1 MMAGTHYVE
10 MIQEEEGRFQ
20 SQSFMGVVGQGIDV
34 ADEKAGEEALK
45 SAESWLLMP
54 YYGERFHAGKSSNW
68 EGMPRAG
75 KIDVGDTVGLLLD
88 LEQRTLSIY
97 LNGARLGVMVAPGT
111 KNNAGDAVAPLSGP
125 LYWAVALAGGDSVG
139 VEHKR
144 LGWKRLGC
152 RIKVP
157 TAEEVA
163 AVRGTKPTFSNGTE

>member
-1 MMAGTHYVE
+1 MAEGAHYVE
-10 MIQEEEGRFQ
+10 VTLLEKG
-20 SQSFMGVVGQGIDV
+20 SYGAVMGVVVQGFD
-34 ADEKAGEEALK
+34 AAGGGEASD
-45 SAESWLLMP
+45 SAQGWMLATYSGAL
-54 YYGERFHAGKSSNW
+54 YHAGRTSNW
-68 EGMPRAG
+68 EGMPQVDEIKRG
-75 KIDVGDTVGLLLD
+75 DVVGLLLD
-88 LEQRTLSIY
+88 LGQRTLSVYI
-97 LNGARLGVMVAPGT
+97 NGARLGVMVAPGT

-144 LGWKRLGC
+144 LGC